1 MRRMEKNIA
10 DTFRDCEQECIGN
23 TLWTRGNDM
32 ANKYYTLIP
41 LIVMLFGCSSNESIT
56 NRSRNII
63 FFGDSITELGVK
75 PNGYVTIVRDSLRE
89 AGIDAEI
96 IGAGISGNKVTDLQ
110 ARLNKDVL
118 EKHPDIV
125 VIYIGINDVW
135 HYQFSDRGL
144 SGTPKE
150 IYQTVLTGIIADI
163 QGAGSV
169 VVLCTPSVIG
179 EKHDGSNRWDAM
191 LDEYSAISRDIA
203 KERSCALLDLR
214 KDFLLYLAQH
224 NSDNAE
230 KNILTYDGVHL
241 NDRGNRFVA
250 DRMMSILDG
259 LGLFFPRH

>member
-1 MRRMEKNIA
+1 MKK
-10 DTFRDCEQECIGN
+10 FS
-23 TLWTRGNDM
+23 TLFL
-32 ANKYYTLIP
+32 LI
-41 LIVMLFGCSSNESIT
+41 LLLLGCSSNESA
-56 NRSRNII
+56 NGQLRRII

-75 PNGYVTIVRDSLRE
+75 PDGYVSIVRDSLRA

-110 ARLNKDVL
+110 ARVKTDVL
-118 EKHPDIV
+118 EKRPGIV

-150 IYQTVLTGIIADI
+150 TYRTVLSGIIADI
-163 QGAGSV
+163 QQAGSV

-179 EKHDGSNRWDAM
+179 EKHDGTNRWDAM
-191 LDEYSAISRDIA
+191 LDDYSAISREIA
-203 KERSCALLDLR
+203 QERSCVLLDLR
-214 KDFLLYLAQH
+214 KDFLIHLAE
-224 NSDNAE
+224 NNPVNAE

-250 DRMMSILDG
+250 ARMFNALDG
-259 LGLFFPRH
+259 LGVFFPRH